1 MERIYAFPLLRLL
14 DDDTA
19 LKVNIKHATHFSRRL
34 TLSQQLHHVITAL
47 RELWNVRDT
56 LNFDLPAGELKGCR
70 FGLQAM
76 QDLVDQPGCS
86 SFFQSTSEEIIYKIF
101 VAMRSPDSSKQM
113 SEFMR
118 WATDT

>member
-1 MERIYAFPLLRLL
+1 M
-14 DDDTA
+14 
-19 LKVNIKHATHFSRRL
+19 KVNIKHATHVSRRL
-34 TLSQQLHHVITAL
+34 TFSQQLHHVIIAL

-56 LNFDLPAGELKGCR
+56 LNFDLLVGELEGCR

-86 SFFQSTSEEIIYKIF
+86 SFFQSTSEEIIHKIF

-113 SEFMR
+113 SEFIR
-118 WATDT
+118 